1 MRERLAL
8 YLDLIRW
15 NRPAGWLLLLWPS
28 LSALWVAA
36 DGWPGW
42 HLLAVF
48 VLGTILMRSA
58 GCCINDV
65 ADREFDRHVKRT
77 AERPVTRGAVSVR
90 EALLVGAVLALHVAL
105 LLGLTGT
112 LDWRLPTTESMR
124 VAPMQTRWVPPAPA
138 PRTTTQA
145 PTPAKPRTRV
155 ASEPQQA
162 IAPPAAEATPAS
174 TEVAAAS
181 TSPPADE
188 GVLVP
193 GPHPTPAASEA
204 SSSQASASNSESTR
218 APDARDPAVAAA
230 PPPATANES
239 LPPIP
244 LGALPPPVLLSYRL
258 TGQEKGLTY
267 YANGELRWQHNA
279 AAYALSLSVKAFLI
293 GSRHWRS
300 QGEIT
305 GAGLAPTRFSDSWR
319 GERAA
324 HFDRDKNRIVFSG
337 NAPEAPLLAGA
348 QDQISLYVQL
358 AAAMNGSPERFAPG
372 TRLQIQTIT
381 LRDALPWT
389 LTLEQN
395 EALTVEGQS
404 VMATKWVCQPRNR
417 FDAKVEFW
425 VTPQHH
431 WLPVRIRITQV
442 SGNYIDLNLRS
453 HETLA
458 ALAPSEKATPP

>member
-1 MRERLAL
+1 MSAVPT
-8 YLDLIRW
+8 
-15 NRPAGWLLLLWPS
+15 RPTPTETQPGSGRPSRRTLGWL
-28 LSALWVAA
+28 V
-36 DGWPGW
+36 GR
-42 HLLAVF
+42 
-48 VLGTILMRSA
+48 VL
-58 GCCINDV
+58 V
-65 ADREFDRHVKRT
+65 
-77 AERPVTRGAVSVR
+77 
-90 EALLVGAVLALHVAL
+90 LHVAL
-105 LLGLTGT
+105 LLSLTGT

-124 VAPMQTRWVPPAPA
+124 VAPMRTRWVPPAPA

-155 ASEPQQA
+155 ATEPQQA
-162 IAPPAAEATPAS
+162 IAPPAAKATPAS
-174 TEVAAAS
+174 ADVAAAS
-181 TSPPADE
+181 TSLPADE

-193 GPHPTPAASEA
+193 GTHPAPAASEA
-204 SSSQASASNSESTR
+204 SPSQASASNSAPTR

-279 AAYALSLSVKAFLI
+279 AAYALSLSVKAFLV

-319 GERAA
+319 NERAA
-324 HFDRDKNRIVFSG
+324 HFDRANNRVVFSN
-337 NAPEAPLLAGA
+337 NAPVAALEPGA

-358 AAAMNGSPERFAPG
+358 AAAMAGDPQRFQPG
-372 TRLQIQTIT
+372 TRLQVQTAT
-381 LRDALPWT
+381 LKDALPWLLTLEPPET
-389 LTLEQN
+389 LTLDGQ
-395 EALTVEGQS
+395 ALPTV
-404 VMATKWVCQPRNR
+404 KWVCQPRNR

-425 VTPQHH
+425 VSPRHA
-431 WLPVRIRITQV
+431 WMPVRIRITQV
-442 SGNYIDLNLRS
+442 SGSFIDLLLRGQ
-453 HETLA
+453 EALPPLPTVA
-458 ALAPSEKATPP
+458 AAG